1 MNWADT
7 SRASASRLV
16 GRPARYSAPEFWI
29 EISTGGLGGTSTFRA
44 GGMSS
49 LIEVV
54 AIGTATMKMIS
65 STSRMSTNGVT
76 LMSAF
81 CLIA

>member
-1 MNWADT
+1 M
-7 SRASASRLV
+7 L
-16 GRPARYSAPEFWI
+16 
-29 EISTGGLGGTSTFRA
+29 ISTGGLGGIAVSLA

-81 CLIA
+81 CRIV